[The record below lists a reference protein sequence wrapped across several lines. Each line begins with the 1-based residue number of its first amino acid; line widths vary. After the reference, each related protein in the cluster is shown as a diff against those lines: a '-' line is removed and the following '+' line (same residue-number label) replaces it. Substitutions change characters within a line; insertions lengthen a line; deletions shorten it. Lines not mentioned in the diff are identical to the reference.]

1 MVALL
6 HVALSFVI
14 QSTLFKSA
22 NRAYGAVKLR
32 RNMLLQALWS
42 ILAPPLF
49 LDWDHL
55 YRQEDFSMSI
65 LDCWKRSKY
74 VFFLHNLITLLGN
87 IVLLH
92 AFIPMTIVTNPDL
105 KNLAYSSIIGMDIV
119 IISQI
124 LLLGLGFLYFKTCH
138 PWSRL
143 LKAELSMR
151 GAAEAT
157 EQQSDSRN
165 PESDLQTEMEGILAL
180 EIENKILRKIPE
192 CIELKLTG

>member
-1 MVALL
+1 
-6 HVALSFVI
+6 
-14 QSTLFKSA
+14 
-22 NRAYGAVKLR
+22 
-32 RNMLLQALWS
+32 
-42 ILAPPLF
+42 
-49 LDWDHL
+49 
-55 YRQEDFSMSI
+55 MSI
-65 LDCWKRSKY
+65 LDCWRRSKY

-165 PESDLQTEMEGILAL
+165 LESDLQTEMEGILAL

-192 CIELKLTG
+192 CIELKITG

>member
-1 MVALL
+1 
-6 HVALSFVI
+6 
-14 QSTLFKSA
+14 
-22 NRAYGAVKLR
+22 
-32 RNMLLQALWS
+32 
-42 ILAPPLF
+42 
-49 LDWDHL
+49 
-55 YRQEDFSMSI
+55 
-65 LDCWKRSKY
+65 
-74 VFFLHNLITLLGN
+74 
-87 IVLLH
+87 
-92 AFIPMTIVTNPDL
+92 
-105 KNLAYSSIIGMDIV
+105 MDIV

>member
-1 MVALL
+1 
-6 HVALSFVI
+6 
-14 QSTLFKSA
+14 
-22 NRAYGAVKLR
+22 
-32 RNMLLQALWS
+32 
-42 ILAPPLF
+42 
-49 LDWDHL
+49 
-55 YRQEDFSMSI
+55 MSI
-65 LDCWKRSKY
+65 LDCWRRCKY

-165 PESDLQTEMEGILAL
+165 PESDRQTEMEGILAL